1 MRKER
6 KRKTKKAKP
15 KTNKVIGKRH
25 TGCLRHVPYRIFFE
39 RLATDR
45 DRFCCAVKGATYAM
59 EIPSKSS
66 RLESSNKLA
75 F

>member
-25 TGCLRHVPYRIFFE
+25 TGCLRHVSYRIVLKDWQLTE
-39 RLATDR
+39 TVS
-45 DRFCCAVKGATYAM
+45 AVR
-59 EIPSKSS
+59 S
-66 RLESSNKLA
+66 RVQRMLWR
-75 F
+75 

>member
-25 TGCLRHVPYRIFFE
+25 TGCLRHVPYRIFLKDWQLTE
-39 RLATDR
+39 TVS
-45 DRFCCAVKGATYAM
+45 AVR
-59 EIPSKSS
+59 S
-66 RLESSNKLA
+66 RVQRMLWR
-75 F
+75 